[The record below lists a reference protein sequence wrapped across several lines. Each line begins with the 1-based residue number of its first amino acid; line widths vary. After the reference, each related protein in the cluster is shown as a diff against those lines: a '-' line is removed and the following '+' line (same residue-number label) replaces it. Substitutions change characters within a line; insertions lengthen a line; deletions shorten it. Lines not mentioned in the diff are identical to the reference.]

1 MATIKEIEVKIK
13 ESNEVFDDVYGELR
27 SLFVEG
33 VKNHQQY
40 EVAQD
45 LIHKMGDVQTE
56 LTSLHEDLYLAQM
69 RELSRQDELED

>member
-1 MATIKEIEVKIK
+1 MATIKEIEAKIK

-27 SLFVEG
+27 SLFGEG
-33 VKNHQQY
+33 VKDQQY

-45 LIHKMGDVQTE
+45 LIHKMRDVQAE
-56 LTSLHEDLYLAQM
+56 VTSLYGDLYLAQM